1 MLEATISK
9 LDNAILKSDMML
21 FTDMKTE
28 KQLMNAST
36 QLAEAKKLLAKG
48 DHVQAGKIVSEVKT
62 LVDKLM
68 FKPSEQKIIH
78 FVDKEGWHWES
89 NSPSQQMLN
98 HVQ

>member
-1 MLEATISK
+1 MLETTISK

-48 DHVQAGKIVSEVKT
+48 DHDRSGK
-62 LVDKLM
+62 
-68 FKPSEQKIIH
+68 
-78 FVDKEGWHWES
+78 
-89 NSPSQQMLN
+89 NR
-98 HVQ
+98 

>member
-1 MLEATISK
+1 MERVINTFKKNAYPQAKQMLETTISK

-48 DHVQAGKIVSEVKT
+48 DHDRSG
-62 LVDKLM
+62 
-68 FKPSEQKIIH
+68 
-78 FVDKEGWHWES
+78 
-89 NSPSQQMLN
+89 
-98 HVQ
+98 